1 MMFLSCI
8 SIIAILLQ
16 KIQGFHHRAPKAPHS
31 YITRY
36 VTSSTSPSKITYSKV
51 QQVSPFLRE
60 KSFSDLLD
68 EMDHQQIS
76 HLYFTDDLRKI
87 YSDTVESDLLYNR
100 DISEQGNTNY
110 LINELYLTYT
120 NPALSNQV
128 VESVRK
134 SHTQAYILQPPTN
147 TIYNTV
153 AGGISAVGS
162 LLNAGFTFYLFFT
175 IGMLIFRRNNNGGT
189 GFGGGGGAG
198 PFGGFGGLNNRVG
211 SSIEEVRENMEKA
224 NITLA
229 DWAGSPEIFEEC
241 AEVVSYLQ
249 NGTNYAAVGAQIPK
263 GILLVGPPGTGKT
276 LLAKAIASEC
286 QANFISIAASEFVE
300 VFVGLGAQK
309 VRNLFKEARENQP
322 CILFID
328 EIDSIGKQR
337 GTGINLGNDEREQ
350 TLNQLLAEMDGF
362 NANEG
367 VLILGATNRKDVLDN
382 ALLRPGRFDRVINVP
397 LPDVESRKA
406 IFKVHLKDKPIINVT
421 TSIPILAE
429 MTEGFSGA
437 QIKNL
442 VNEAAILAARR
453 NYTTITQTDLTNALE
468 KLVVGIAKRNDT
480 RTEDTR
486 TRVSIH
492 EIGHAFLAAHFIQYF
507 ELKKVTI
514 QATYDGAGGYTL
526 FNERPEVIDGG
537 LYTKEIL
544 RKRLVVAMGGK
555 AAESLYYGDDFVSLG
570 AVQDLKTANSLAQSM
585 IGNFGMGEDL
595 KVFYNEETDSGRNPF
610 LGRSLAMGGKYS
622 EKTKEKMDEESLT
635 LVKEAYK
642 EAFQILS
649 RNKNTLSVLC
659 KELMSRQTLNGE
671 RVIQI
676 MNRPIIIT
684 DKNL

>member
-1 MMFLSCI
+1 MWFLSCV
-8 SIIAILLQ
+8 SIFAILVQ
-16 KIQGFHHRAPKAPHS
+16 IGQGYNYHWAPSAPRS
-31 YITRY
+31 ISTRKY
-36 VTSSTSPSKITYSKV
+36 ATGLTSPSSLTSSKI

-60 KSFSDLLD
+60 KSFSDLLED
-68 EMDHQQIS
+68 IDHKQVP
-76 HLYFTDDLRKI
+76 HLYFTEDMRKI
-87 YSDTVESDLLYNR
+87 YSDSVESTLLYNT
-100 DISEQGNTNY
+100 DKSEQGNTNS
-110 LINELYLTYT
+110 LIDELTITYT
-120 NPALSNQV
+120 TPPLSSQV
-128 VESVRK
+128 VDASRR
-134 SHTQAYILQPPTN
+134 SHTQTYVLQPPVSS
-147 TIYNTV
+147 IYSSI
-153 AGGISAVGS
+153 AGGLGAVGS
-162 LLNAGFTFYLFFT
+162 FINAGFMFYLFFT
-175 IGMLIFRRNNNGGT
+175 IAMLAFRRNNNTGPGM
-189 GFGGGGGAG
+189 GFGG
-198 PFGGFGGLNNRVG
+198 PFGGQNNRVG
-211 SSIEEVRENMEKA
+211 SSIQEVRENMEKA

-249 NGTNYAAVGAQIPK
+249 NCTNYAAVGAQIPK

-286 QANFISIAASEFVE
+286 KANFISIAASEFVE

-309 VRNLFKEARENQP
+309 VRNLFKEARDNQP

-367 VLILGATNRKDVLDN
+367 VLILGATNRKDVLDS

-397 LPDVESRKA
+397 LPDVDSRKS
-406 IFKVHLKDKPIINVT
+406 ILKVHLKDKPILNVT

-429 MTEGFSGA
+429 MTGGFSGA

-442 VNEAAILAARR
+442 VNEAAILAARQ
-453 NYTTITQTDLTNALE
+453 NNTVITQIDLTNALE
-468 KLVVGIAKRNDT
+468 KLVVGISKRNDT

-514 QATYDGAGGYTL
+514 QATYEGAGGYTL
-526 FNERPEVIDGG
+526 FNERPDVIDGG
-537 LYTKEIL
+537 LYTKEVL

-570 AVQDLKTANSLAQSM
+570 AVQDLKTANNLAQSM

-649 RNKNTLSVLC
+649 RNKNTLSELC
-659 KELMSRQTLNGE
+659 KELLSSQTLNGE

-676 MNRPIIIT
+676 MNKPVIIISDNT
-684 DKNL
+684 L